1 MIRSVELSKQK
12 HRKSNHNDVAN
23 LTREFTN
30 LIQDLTFSDSD
41 ASLSHVVDW
50 SFEMKELISIEWGS
64 HSIKKRK

>member
-50 SFEMKELISIEWGS
+50 SF
-64 HSIKKRK
+64 